1 MIFPELSLSLHAKLQ
16 ELSILGMTLK
26 DYLSQ
31 NDRFAANSGCILKE
45 VREGYARAELLVT
58 KEHLNAGGVCQ
69 GGAYFT
75 LADLALAAVMNSH
88 EGLTFGIENNIMFL
102 QSAKAGD
109 TLTAEATEVFNHH
122 RIPYVDVRI
131 TNQKGELCCVVTGL
145 AYRKEAK
152 LPVDGLM

>member
-1 MIFPELSLSLHAKLQ
+1 
-16 ELSILGMTLK
+16 MTLK
-26 DYLSQ
+26 EYLSQ
-31 NDRFAANSGCILKE
+31 NDRFAANSGCILKD

-75 LADLALAAVMNSH
+75 LADIALAAVMNSRG
-88 EGLTFGIENNIMFL
+88 GLTFGIENNIMFL
-102 QSAKAGD
+102 HSAKVGD
-109 TLTAEATEVFNHH
+109 TLTAEAIEVLNHH

-131 TNQKGELCCVVTGL
+131 TNQEGELCCVVTGL